1 MKQMIELY
9 FDDTKVKDILEGERG
24 RKKEKQK
31 NTKDDSAE
39 TGRVHIVR
47 SWNFIIGLDLSHE

>member
-1 MKQMIELY
+1 MIELCLEI
-9 FDDTKVKDILEGERG
+9 DDTKVKDILEGER
-24 RKKEKQK
+24 KKEREKQK

-47 SWNFIIGLDLSHE
+47 NWSFVIGLDLSHG